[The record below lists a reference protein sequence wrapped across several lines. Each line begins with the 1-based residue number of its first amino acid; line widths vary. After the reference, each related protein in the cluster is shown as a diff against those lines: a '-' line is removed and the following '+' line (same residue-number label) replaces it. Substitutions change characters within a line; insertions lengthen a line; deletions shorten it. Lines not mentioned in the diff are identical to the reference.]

1 MTERIAIV
9 GASVRAAA
17 ASAVRAGF
25 EVAAADLFA
34 DEDLCRIAAATQVSN
49 YPAGL
54 ADWLKSLSP
63 QPTAWIYTGAL
74 ENHPDLVDQMAAIA
88 PLWGNSGDVLRTV
101 RSPWRVADALR
112 QAGLLF
118 PEMRASP
125 AGLPRD
131 GSWLAKTGRGASGS
145 GVAVFDGYEQ
155 RFGTFFQQRNAGIP
169 CSAVYIATSGKS
181 KLLGIVRQLIG
192 EPWLHARSFQYC
204 GAIGPWP
211 ASDAARND
219 ILHIGGVLANHFGL
233 RGLFGVDFILDDDR
247 IWTFEV
253 NPRYSASV
261 EIVER
266 AVGINAIAEH
276 AAACCESTLAN
287 DFEPI
292 NNTVFGKAI
301 LFSRQSIT
309 IHKDVRLPSQVA
321 RGGGP
326 WPTLADL
333 PRVGTHIEAARPVL
347 TLFVDGATA
356 GEVIANLKVRVA
368 NVEKQLYLH

>member
-34 DEDLCRIAAATQVSN
+34 DEDLRRIAAASQVNN

-54 ADWLKSLSP
+54 ADWLQSLSP
-63 QPTAWIYTGAL
+63 QPTAWMYTGAL

-88 PLWGNSGDVLRTV
+88 PLWGNSGEVLRKV
-101 RSPWRVADALR
+101 RSPWLLADTLR
-112 QAGLLF
+112 QVGLLF

-145 GVAVFDGYEQ
+145 GIAVYDGDE
-155 RFGTFFQQRNAGIP
+155 RHLGTFFQRRVSGIP
-169 CSAVYIATSGKS
+169 CSAVYVASGGKS
-181 KLLGIVRQLIG
+181 KLLGILRQLIG
-192 EPWLHARSFQYC
+192 EPWLHAQEFQYC

-211 ASDAARND
+211 VSAPARND
-219 ILHIGGVLANHFGL
+219 ILHIGGVFANHFGL

-247 IWTFEV
+247 IWTLEV
-253 NPRYSASV
+253 NPRYPASV

-266 AVGINAIAEH
+266 AMGINAIAAH

-287 DFEPI
+287 DFHPI
-292 NNTVFGKAI
+292 DNTVFGKAI
-301 LFSRQSIT
+301 LFSLQSIT
-309 IHKDVRLPSQVA
+309 IHEDVRLPSQVA
-321 RGGGP
+321 RGGGS

-347 TLFVDGATA
+347 TLFVEGATA